1 MHIGLCCSVASG
13 HLNPTTTLGREL
25 LRQGHRVTLLALPD
39 AERKALSAGLAY
51 LPIGL
56 AEAPPGSMA
65 RQYETLGQLSGGK
78 ALRFTIQVI
87 RDAAR
92 LWLRDM
98 PAAVQTGGIE
108 GLVVDQFT
116 PAAATVA
123 EHMGLPYVTLCN
135 ALPANREPNI
145 PPLNFAWKYR
155 ASVGARV
162 RNQLGYLLLDRISAP
177 IRHTLNAQRL
187 TWNLPPLASAV
198 CDSPLA
204 QITQLPA
211 CLDYPRAMLPPHFH
225 YVGPLN
231 DAQSEDAVEFPF
243 DKLTGQPLIYAA
255 MGTLQNRVQ
264 RVFQTIAAA
273 CDGLDAQLVISLG
286 NKNQTIPSDLPGSP
300 IVVAYAPQRELLK
313 RAALVITHAGMN
325 TALGTLAQGVPLVA
339 IPITNDQP
347 GVAARLVYAGA
358 GEMVPLSKLS
368 RERLG
373 AAVQKVLAQPAYR
386 NRAQALQ
393 AEIARCDGTQAA
405 AEITLDAL
413 CSRRPVLRRT

>member
-25 LRQGHRVTLLALPD
+25 QCRGHRVTLLAFPD
-39 AERKALSAGLAY
+39 AERKALSAGLEY

-65 RQYETLGQLSGGK
+65 RQYETLGRLSGGR
-78 ALRFTIQVI
+78 AMRFTIQVI

-98 PAAVQTGGIE
+98 PAAVRAGGIE

-123 EHMGLPYVTLCN
+123 EHLGLPYVTLCN

-155 ASVGARV
+155 ASSAARV
-162 RNQLGYLLLDRISAP
+162 RNQLGYFLLDRISAP

-187 TWNLPPLASAV
+187 TWKLPPLASAV

-204 QITQLPA
+204 QIAQLPA
-211 CLDYPRAMLPPHFH
+211 CLDYPRAMLPPHF
-225 YVGPLN
+225 YYAGPFHN
-231 DAQSEDAVEFPF
+231 ERSGDAVEFPF
-243 DKLTGQPLIYAA
+243 DKLTGQPLIYAS

-264 RVFQTIAAA
+264 HVFQTIARA
-273 CDGLDAQLVISLG
+273 CVGLDAQLVISLG
-286 NKNQTIPSDLPGSP
+286 SKDQAVPADLPGSP
-300 IVVAYAPQRELLK
+300 LVVAYAPQLELLK
-313 RAALVITHAGMN
+313 RASVVITHAGMN
-325 TALGTLAQGVPLVA
+325 TALETLAQGVPLVA
-339 IPITNDQP
+339 LPITNDQP

-358 GEMVPLSKLS
+358 GEMVPLAKLS
-368 RERLG
+368 QERLG
-373 AAVQKVLAQPAYR
+373 AAVQKVFTQPDYR
-386 NRAQALQ
+386 NQAQRLQ
-393 AEIARCDGTQAA
+393 AEIAKCDGTKSA
-405 AEITLDAL
+405 AEITIDAL
-413 CSRRPVLRRT
+413 CSLRPVLRRT